1 MLMLNKNYVSKI
13 KFDNLIARQIYV
25 FRDKQ
30 VLDLEIYKK
39 GKYYIKKSDW
49 DPNILFL
56 YTSINNSIQNFYY
69 QNPKNFRS
77 IYKKYVHETE
87 QKEHSITNFDKLIN
101 EFDLKLLEKNKI
113 KISHLENKYFNKKY
127 VIVDGTHRLVIFM
140 NKINKDFIN
149 KKFLTIN

>member
-1 MLMLNKNYVSKI
+1 MLNKNYVSKI

-30 VLDLEIYKK
+30 VLNLEIYKK

-49 DPNILFL
+49 DPNIIFL

-140 NKINKDFIN
+140 NKINKDFIH